1 MARIIAQAEQ
11 TQRLEAAIHSRQVAM
26 AQDAGLVVGASV
38 LMAIAAHISI
48 PLFFS
53 PVPLT
58 MQPLAMLL
66 IAFFLGPRRAG
77 SAMVLYLC
85 EGLTGLPVFS
95 PAGPGGIAQ
104 LLGPTGGFLMATPFA
119 AFLAGWFAQ
128 KKKVSFLID
137 GALAAEIVLFAFGAS
152 WFTFAAHATVAQAFA
167 LAVLPFLP
175 GEALK
180 VAIAVSAASL
190 WNRNRT

>member
-26 AQDAGLVVGASV
+26 AKDAGLVAGASV
-38 LMAIAAHISI
+38 LMAISAHMSI

-53 PVPLT
+53 PVPVT

-66 IAFFLGPRRAG
+66 IAFFLGPRRSVA
-77 SAMVLYLC
+77 SMVLYLS
-85 EGLTGLPVFS
+85 EGLTGMPVFS
-95 PAGPGGIAQ
+95 SAGPGGLAQ
-104 LLGPTGGFLMATPFA
+104 ILGPTGGFLMATPFA
-119 AFLAGWFAQ
+119 AFIAGWLAQ
-128 KKKVSFLID
+128 KKNISFLIL
-137 GALAAEIVLFAFGAS
+137 GALVAEIVLFTFGAS
-152 WFTFAAHATVAQAFA
+152 WFTVATHSTFAQAFT

-180 VAIAVSAASL
+180 MAIAVSAASL
-190 WNRNRT
+190 WNRKRT

>member
-11 TQRLEAAIHSRQVAM
+11 TQRLEAAIHSRQMSVAK
-26 AQDAGLVVGASV
+26 DAGLVVGASL
-38 LMAIAAHISI
+38 LMAVAAHVSI

-53 PVPLT
+53 PVPVT

-66 IAFFLGPRRAG
+66 IAFFLGPRRAAA
-77 SAMVLYLC
+77 SMVLYLC
-85 EGLTGLPVFS
+85 EGLSGLPVFS
-95 PAGPGGIAQ
+95 PAGLGGISQ

-119 AFLAGWFAQ
+119 AFLAGYISR
-128 KKKVSFLID
+128 KKSIASVVLA
-137 GALAAEIVLFAFGAS
+137 ALSAEIVLFTFGAS
-152 WFTFAAHATVAQAFA
+152 WFTVTTHSTFAQALS

-175 GEALK
+175 GEVLK

-190 WNRNRT
+190 WDRRRA

>member
-11 TQRLEAAIHSRQVAM
+11 TQRLEAAIHSRQISVAK
-26 AQDAGLVVGASV
+26 DAGLVVGASV
-38 LMAIAAHISI
+38 LMAISAHISI

-53 PVPLT
+53 PVPVT

-66 IAFFLGPRRAG
+66 IAFLLGPHRAVA
-77 SAMVLYLC
+77 SMVLYLC

-95 PAGPGGIAQ
+95 PAGPGGLAQ
-104 LLGPTGGFLMATPFA
+104 LIGPTGGFLMATPFA
-119 AFLAGWFAQ
+119 TLVAGWFAR
-128 KKKVSFLID
+128 KKNIAFLIL
-137 GALAAEIVLFAFGAS
+137 GALAAEIVLFTFGAS
-152 WFTFAAHATVAQAFA
+152 WFTVATHSTLAQAFA

-180 VAIAVSAASL
+180 MAIAVSAASL
-190 WNRNRT
+190 WNRKRA